1 MDVTDCYY
9 GFPIS
14 LSYPHF
20 LDGDEDLRKNVT
32 GLRPNE
38 SLHSSY
44 FNVQPQ
50 SGLPLSL
57 SAKIQINMHMRDV
70 ATMAKM
76 EHFSHTTIPM
86 LWFDIVS
93 N

>member
-1 MDVTDCYY
+1 M
-9 GFPIS
+9 
-14 LSYPHF
+14 
-20 LDGDEDLRKNVT
+20 DGDEDLNKNVT
-32 GLRPNE
+32 GLNPNKTK
-38 SLHSSY
+38 HTSY

-70 ATMAKM
+70 ETMTKIKY
-76 EHFSHTTIPM
+76 FSYTTIPM

-93 N
+93 INIYL